1 MKYLAFIFLALC
13 PGADALMAQQAT
25 VSGTVTSLEK
35 AFMLFRYRDQLDTLW
50 VNEQGAFST
59 TLRLD
64 RGEECRILN
73 GKQLFKLYVLPG
85 DQLSVSFDAANP
97 KDAGIY
103 AGKSAA
109 ACNYYQ
115 AAARADAGLNKHVH
129 IKVLG
134 PRSPAQVMKTLDS
147 VRVVRE
153 QTLAGY
159 VSANQ
164 LDEQFLAYMKEVV
177 GYQCLLEGAV
187 YRKNSD
193 TYRNEA
199 FAGER
204 AALDGYLRSM
214 PLDNP
219 RVLYSETYQGYVRTM
234 LAGDVLGTMQVE
246 SADDLPAFYLTQ
258 MKLATEQLKN
268 QEVRNY
274 MLKETMVEA
283 MKESGTRDITACM
296 AWLDKYN
303 NNEPMKERVRKI
315 WRQYAAIQPGM
326 PCPPIE
332 QYNASGEV
340 YGIDHFKGKVVYIDV
355 WATWCGPCKKE
366 IPHLKTLEEKYH
378 GKNIEFVSVSTDQDI
393 EKWKT
398 FIATE
403 NMTGTQLHQSDDAE
417 RTISRHFVVNAIP
430 RFILIDE
437 AGKIVS
443 ADAPRPSSG
452 DVLYGLIDTVLND

>member
-1 MKYLAFIFLALC
+1 M
-13 PGADALMAQQAT
+13 
-25 VSGTVTSLEK
+25 
-35 AFMLFRYRDQLDTLW
+35 
-50 VNEQGAFST
+50 
-59 TLRLD
+59 
-64 RGEECRILN
+64 
-73 GKQLFKLYVLPG
+73 
-85 DQLSVSFDAANP
+85 
-97 KDAGIY
+97 
-103 AGKSAA
+103 
-109 ACNYYQ
+109 
-115 AAARADAGLNKHVH
+115 
-129 IKVLG
+129 
-134 PRSPAQVMKTLDS
+134 MKTLDS